1 MSEVTTFD
9 VPGLPETG
17 LYHQVSVATGSR
29 LVSLAG
35 QVAQEADGTP
45 VGPGDLAAQVEQCY
59 ANVATALAGAGGTID
74 DVVDL
79 TAYVVD
85 WSADKVPALV
95 EGMTRGAARVGT
107 THTPPATL
115 IGVASLFSP
124 DQLVELKV
132 TAVLA

>member
-1 MSEVTTFD
+1 MSEITTYD
-9 VPGLPETG
+9 VPGLPVTG

-35 QVAQEADGTP
+35 QVSQDADGTP
-45 VGPGDLAAQVEQCY
+45 VGVGDLAAQIEQCY
-59 ANVATALAGAGGTID
+59 ANVATALAGAGGSIE

-95 EGMTRGAARVGT
+95 EGMARGAARVGT

-115 IGVASLFSP
+115 IGVASLFTP
-124 DQLVELKV
+124 EQLVELKV